1 MRKII
6 IILCCVFW
14 SNSFFGQINFEEIK
28 NQIHNLSD
36 KTEIEKYWLEIY
48 NSDQENN
55 GGSVE
60 HSKETDILNLYK
72 TSVLIE
78 TFGYPTVK
86 EFVYPAYT
94 TPWVVWVHCYYPSLS
109 KATFSV
115 ILEGE
120 KLNQIP
126 QKFFPNYFV
135 GGYLLNCYGFDMEF
149 DRSFDLDG
157 NLIENTLQ
165 ELSKTS
171 QSIEKIE
178 EHINDYFQ
186 NKNSKISQTLGSWEF
201 LQHEE
206 KQTFKIVKLENQKW
220 LLVLSRENSNTERF
234 LEIKNN
240 NKKFEVVGGF
250 DLFYFKINE
259 NNRLEIIRTKDNKTI
274 KISI

>member
-14 SNSFFGQINFEEIK
+14 SNSFFGQINFEEVK

-36 KTEIEKYWLEIY
+36 KTEIEKYWLEIHD
-48 NSDQENN
+48 SDQENN

-60 HSKETDILNLYK
+60 YSEETDILNLYK

-78 TFGYPTVK
+78 KFGYPTGI
-86 EFVYPAYT
+86 EFAYPAYT

-115 ILEGE
+115 ILEGR

-126 QKFFPNYFV
+126 QDFFPNYFV

-149 DRSFDLDG
+149 DKSFDLDG
-157 NLIENTLQ
+157 NLIENTFQ
-165 ELSKTS
+165 ELRKTS

-178 EHINDYFQ
+178 EHINNYFQ

-201 LQHEE
+201 FQHEE
-206 KQTFKIVKLENQKW
+206 KQTFKIVELENQKW
-220 LLVLSRENSNTERF
+220 FLVLSRENINTERF

-259 NNRLEIIRTKDNKTI
+259 NNKLEIIRAKDNKTI
-274 KISI
+274 KTSI